1 MGRPSAYTE
10 DLADM
15 ICDRIAEGESLRAIC
30 DDRDLPNWRTVFR
43 WLESDASFASKYA
56 RAREFQAEVM
66 DAKILAV
73 AEGCTNDTALA
84 DRVKIGAFQWRA
96 SKLAPKRYGDKVQAE
111 ISGPGGGPVEITRV
125 ERVVVNPSDPNR

>member
-43 WLESDASFASKYA
+43 WLENDASFASKYA

-73 AEGCTNDTALA
+73 AEKCTNETALA

-96 SKLAPKRYGDKVQAE
+96 SKLAPKRYGDKVTAE
-111 ISGPGGGPVEITRV
+111 ISGPDGGAIPVTAIRLTGP
-125 ERVVVNPSDPNR
+125 DGG